1 MGCFIRETL
10 VSDPGV
16 SCEGLTD
23 EAFCTEGAAGT
34 QALGHG

>member
-1 MGCFIRETL
+1 MRETL

-23 EAFCTEGAAGT
+23 EAFCTERAAGT